1 MTWVPPSDLRRG
13 WARRSLRAALAA
25 GLIAGSATTDVAA
38 AADAPQARA
47 ASAAPE
53 WCGTPRRTDDKRHA
67 AFPGLPTV
75 KLVYAYPAGRPNRI
89 NHFAPILQANA
100 VALSRYMAEQSAL
113 RKTIRFDLGTS
124 CGPQYAD
131 IQVIRLKKRAWAYR
145 DEDGAPTVEEGTR
158 LQRELRHATRDQRRG
173 KKFLVYADGLNHVA
187 PGELDVTGMTDELPE
202 DDRRTPANAANR
214 GGHLAVVFGPDR
226 GTPAKS
232 SDGFEQRM
240 FLHELLHTLGAVQE
254 GAPHATSAGHCTDGS
269 DVMCY
274 RDRSAR
280 SALYTDRA
288 CKPSAGAIAE
298 RLDCDGDDY
307 FNPAPAP
314 GSYLATHWNVY
325 DSVFLASCSDA
336 RVSAACTPTGRA
348 AAAPDA
354 QTGPGSSAPLV
365 PAGGGQ
371 AVGAAT
377 VQLDVGPAE
386 VVVHASST
394 PLWAPAVDQRIE
406 TCLAVAGGAQ
416 SSPWRDCV
424 TEDVEETPFR
434 APERSVTLARPP
446 VEGTVATVEI
456 RLLNG
461 PDGGGMSGNA
471 STSVPVP
478 PAT

>member
-1 MTWVPPSDLRRG
+1 MIAAAATALVAAAP
-13 WARRSLRAALAA
+13 AALAH
-25 GLIAGSATTDVAA
+25 GQGDQGPT
-38 AADAPQARA
+38 ARA
-47 ASAAPE
+47 ASPAPA
-53 WCGTPRRTDDKRHA
+53 WCGTPRRTDDRAHA
-67 AFPGLPTV
+67 VFPGLPTI

-100 VALSRYMAEQSAL
+100 VVRGRYMAEQAAL

-131 IQVIRLKKRAWAYR
+131 IQVVRLKRRAFAYR
-145 DEDGAPTVEEGTR
+145 DEDGVPTVEEGSR
-158 LQRELRHATRDQRRG
+158 LQRELRAATRDQRRG
-173 KKFLVYADGLNHVA
+173 RKFLVYADGLNHVA

-214 GGHLAVVFGPDR
+214 GGQLAVVFGPDR
-226 GTPAKS
+226 GTPPKRLE
-232 SDGFEQRM
+232 GFETRM

-254 GAPHATSAGHCTDGS
+254 SAPHATAGGHCVDGN

-274 RDRSAR
+274 RDRTAR

-288 CKPSAGAIAE
+288 CDAGKGAIAE
-298 RLDCDGDDY
+298 PLDCAGDDY

-314 GSYLATHWNVY
+314 GSYLARHWNVY
-325 DSVFLASCSDA
+325 DSVYLAGCGDP
-336 RVSAACTPTGRA
+336 RVRAACTPTGSAATAPSAPA
-348 AAAPDA
+348 AAK
-354 QTGPGSSAPLV
+354 PGASAPLV

-377 VQLDVGPAE
+377 VELDVAATE
-386 VVVHASST
+386 ITVHGSST

-406 TCLAVAGGAQ
+406 TCLSIAGGAQ
-416 SSPWRDCV
+416 SAPWRDCV

-446 VEGTVATVEI
+446 SAGSVATVEV
-456 RLLNG
+456 RLLPG
-461 PDGGGMSGNA
+461 PQGGGMSGNA
-471 STSVPVP
+471 SVSADLP
-478 PAT
+478 PAA